1 LVFILRKRTKRDSCV
16 NDSVKGPDL
25 AGMLRVL
32 LAIGTLAGVSESKKL
47 LADASYCIVL
57 HHSTL

>member
-1 LVFILRKRTKRDSCV
+1 VFILRKRTKPVCCV
-16 NDSVKGPDL
+16 NDSVKVPDL
-25 AGMLRVL
+25 AGMLRVP

-47 LADASYCIVL
+47 LTDASYCIVL